1 MKKVFVLI
9 IVLAM
14 VAGISFALEIGG
26 STEASGIGNSE
37 EQIIFIDQ
45 EIDVDI
51 DALHF
56 DLDGS
61 IEYPLPAKEL
71 LWDYEIGAA
80 YTISVFTF
88 GGTIAGDKDL
98 ELDVVTAYG
107 DIVVGN
113 VGADVDFEF
122 SADKTKDPFQG
133 VDISAFFNPGPFEL
147 RVGYLLT
154 ENGAPD
160 VNAPDLLEKGGVY
173 GKIKFTY

>member
-1 MKKVFVLI
+1 MKKIFVLI

-26 STEASGIGNSE
+26 STEASGIGNGE
-37 EQIIFIDQ
+37 EQIIFVDQ

-51 DALHF
+51 GALHF

-61 IEYPLPAKEL
+61 IEYPLPAKDL

-80 YTISVFTF
+80 YTVSVFTF
-88 GGTIAGDKDL
+88 GGTIAGEKEL
-98 ELDVVTAYG
+98 ELDVVTAYV
-107 DIVVGN
+107 DIAVDN
-113 VGADVDFEF
+113 VGVDVDFEF
-122 SADKTKDPFQG
+122 SADATKDVFQG

-160 VNAPDLLEKGGVY
+160 VNAPGLLDKGGIY
-173 GKIKFTY
+173 GKVKFTY

>member
-1 MKKVFVLI
+1 MKLFILI

-26 STEASGIGNSE
+26 STEAAGIGNGE
-37 EQIIFIDQ
+37 EQKIEIDQ
-45 EIDVDI
+45 EIDIDL
-51 DALHF
+51 DALHIN
-56 DLDGS
+56 LDGGVD
-61 IEYPLPAKEL
+61 YKLPEEDW

-80 YTISVFTF
+80 YTVSVFTF
-88 GGTIAGDKDL
+88 GGTIAGEKDL
-98 ELDVVTAYG
+98 ELDEVTVYT

-122 SADKTKDPFQG
+122 SADATKDFFQG
-133 VDISAFFNPGPFEL
+133 VDISAFFNPGPFEF

-160 VNAPDLLEKGGVY
+160 VNAPELLEKGGIY
-173 GKIKFTY
+173 GKVKFSY